1 MLKTR
6 SDGRLPRHA
15 GPAPPD
21 ACPPPRASAAGPQAG
36 PMANTAPAPN
46 PGARVVGSRKPPA
59 AALVLVLLLLVG
71 CGTHPQPRSRT
82 SDTANA
88 ESEPND
94 SFSQGLKTVFDDGG
108 SAVLRGSIAS
118 TDDLDVFSMGALGA
132 GDRLIV
138 DVDNLS
144 DDFDASI
151 AVFDEDFKLV
161 RDNDDE
167 NLTQGNLDSFLDE
180 VIRHDGNPY
189 YLVVGASAFAS
200 VGQDTGDYRATVIVE
215 PGGDAPPTRRQVL
228 FLDFDGGVVPADN
241 LLTKRVEPF
250 SARAISP
257 IYAGQ
262 DELIKDT
269 IIETLRE
276 NFEAFDV
283 LIVTDP
289 DELPLGEEYSMV
301 MFGSGSQIAF
311 GIAESVD
318 HYNANLAETAVIF
331 TESFDPPKFV
341 ETPSAEELGLAIGNI
356 AAHEAGH
363 LLGLNHVDDPTAI
376 MDGASP
382 ADTFVQD
389 QDFKVGPLSG
399 DILPIGFQD
408 APLLLS
414 ESVGLLEGFSL
425 PLRSVL
431 AARRGPRLRQPDPVY
446 WCATCN
452 RKHRR

>member
-1 MLKTR
+1 MLKTWT
-6 SDGRLPRHA
+6 DGRAPRHA
-15 GPAPPD
+15 ALALLNTD
-21 ACPPPRASAAGPQAG
+21 APPRASAAAPQAG
-36 PMANTAPAPN
+36 PMAELASAPN
-46 PGARVVGSRKPPA
+46 LGDHVVGRRELRIA
-59 AALVLVLLLLVG
+59 AALLVLLLVG
-71 CGTHPQPRSRT
+71 CGSRPQWRSRAST
-82 SDTANA
+82 TANA

-94 SFSQGLKTVFDDGG
+94 SFSQGLKTVFDNGG
-108 SAVLRGSIAS
+108 SAVLRGRIAS
-118 TDDLDVFSMGALGA
+118 SDDLDVFSIGALAA

-138 DVDNLS
+138 DVDSLT
-144 DDFDASI
+144 DDFDASS